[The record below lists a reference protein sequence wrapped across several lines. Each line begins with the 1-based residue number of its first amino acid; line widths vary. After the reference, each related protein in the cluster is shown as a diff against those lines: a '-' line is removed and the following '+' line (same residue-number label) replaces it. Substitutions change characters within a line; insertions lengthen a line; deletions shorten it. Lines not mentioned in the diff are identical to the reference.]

1 MPLPTFLASAAD
13 SWAAFYDAHHA
24 VSVTVRFLHLSGLL
38 VGGGTALALDR
49 QTLKAARSGAP
60 EKAAALVALRASHRV
75 VVPALAVV
83 AVAGLLLT
91 AADRET
97 FLASRFYWSK
107 LGLVALLLLNGVALL
122 GAERTAERSGGTTGW
137 GRLQL
142 AAGAS
147 LVLWLA
153 ILYAGLWLTVAA

>member
-1 MPLPTFLASAAD
+1 MPLPAFLASAAD
-13 SWAAFYDAHHA
+13 AWAALYDAHHA
-24 VSVTVRFLHLSGLL
+24 VSVTVRFVHLSALL

-49 QTLKAARSGAP
+49 QTLKAAGSGAP

-75 VVPALAVV
+75 VVPALTLV

-91 AADRET
+91 AADRDT

-122 GAERTAERSGGTTGW
+122 GAERTAERSGGSAGW
-137 GRLQL
+137 GRLRL
-142 AAGAS
+142 AS
-147 LVLWLA
+147 TVSVLLWLA